1 MIVKKIVVGEL
12 EANCYILA
20 DEKTKRAIIID
31 PGGEAKKILWIVKQ
45 NKLKVIYII
54 NTHAHIDH
62 IGANDII
69 RGETG
74 AFLLVHS
81 SDAHLLEDPQMNL
94 STMMNEKRKFL
105 PPTRVVKE
113 GDEIKVDQI
122 CMQVLHTPGHT
133 PGSICLYIRSER
145 VFTGDTLFAGSV
157 GRVDLPGGSPADLQ
171 NSIREK
177 LLTLPEKV
185 IVHPGHG
192 PDTTIGKEKK
202 DNPFINPDWVI
213 Q

>member
-1 MIVKKIVVGEL
+1 VIVKKLVVGEL

-69 RGETG
+69 REATG
-74 AFLLVHS
+74 AFLLIHS
-81 SDAHLLEDPQMNL
+81 SDAHLLENPQMNL
-94 STMMNEKRKFL
+94 STMMNGKRKFL

-113 GDEIKVDQI
+113 EDEIKVDQI
-122 CMQVLHTPGHT
+122 CLQVLHTPGHT
-133 PGSICLYIRSER
+133 PGSICLYIRGER

-202 DNPFINPDWVI
+202 DNPFINSY
-213 Q
+213 

>member
-1 MIVKKIVVGEL
+1 
-12 EANCYILA
+12 
-20 DEKTKRAIIID
+20 
-31 PGGEAKKILWIVKQ
+31 
-45 NKLKVIYII
+45 
-54 NTHAHIDH
+54 
-62 IGANDII
+62 
-69 RGETG
+69 
-74 AFLLVHS
+74 
-81 SDAHLLEDPQMNL
+81 MNL